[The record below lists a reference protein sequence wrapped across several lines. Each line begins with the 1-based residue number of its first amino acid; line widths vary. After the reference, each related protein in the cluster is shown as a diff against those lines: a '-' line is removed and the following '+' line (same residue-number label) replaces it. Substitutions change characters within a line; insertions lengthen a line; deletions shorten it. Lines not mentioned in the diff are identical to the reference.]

1 MPDDEAQAKDLEAL
15 SRAIRNAI
23 LKSDEVKRMLIRLH
37 RQRLVGQE
45 SFLALVL
52 PMADLIELVEGPPEP
67 LQRRTQRRRR
77 RTRDPRIVDGRKLSA
92 SELAFLEFCE
102 KQFDEEAWLRHLRL
116 KFE

>member
-1 MPDDEAQAKDLEAL
+1 
-15 SRAIRNAI
+15 
-23 LKSDEVKRMLIRLH
+23 
-37 RQRLVGQE
+37 
-45 SFLALVL
+45 
-52 PMADLIELVEGPPEP
+52 MADLIELVEGPPEP
-67 LQRRTQRRRR
+67 LQRRRR